1 MSPEEKKEIERLKTL
16 RVREDIPKDLRVAIE
31 SFMQQAIIIN
41 EYELD
46 HMPTEYMGNL
56 LRTLAKY
63 PEHSTLFMDMVEIL
77 ERDNIIES

>member
-1 MSPEEKKEIERLKTL
+1 MSPKDKKELERLKTL
-16 RVREDIPKDLRVAIE
+16 SIRDNVPRDLGVAIQT
-31 SFMQQAIIIN
+31 FMQQAIIVG

-46 HMPTEYMGNL
+46 HMPSEYMENL

-63 PEHSTLFMDMVEIL
+63 PEHSMLFMEMVEIL